1 MSGCTCPSD
10 GGSGHDPTCPAELLN
25 QIDKLTTRLE
35 KADERISSMTASI
48 RELKADVHEL
58 KTDKTRQAK

>member
-25 QIDKLTTRLE
+25 QLDKLTARLE
-35 KADERISSMTASI
+35 KADERISSMTSDI
-48 RELKADVHEL
+48 VELKKSVKQLQDS
-58 KTDKTRQAK
+58 QYF